1 MRLREYAR
9 QNRRNSTTPERIV
22 WHWLRDRRF
31 GEWKFRRQHPIA
43 GYIVDFYCV
52 ELKLAI
58 ELDGRGHA
66 EFAAEIYDVDRDC
79 ELSKLGVTMI
89 RIINEDVRKEPVFVA
104 DRILAVVER
113 LAPSPGASRH
123 PLPRRGRGF

>member
-1 MRLREYAR
+1 VE
-9 QNRRNSTTPERIV
+9 
-22 WHWLRDRRF
+22 
-31 GEWKFRRQHPIA
+31 FRRQHPIA